1 MIRAVENDSVDCA
14 LNERRASTGVSLQQ
28 RTGIGT
34 ASRVQ
39 HTRVPCLSPIAI
51 EGASIQ
57 LNIPISF
64 GTINTTSSHGKQVP
78 EVIRL
83 LNPHL
88 HLHHRAK
95 AATMPLQLQP
105 QEIRVSDHLS
115 LLKWKRQL
123 RAILLTEDAWKVICG
138 EMDKPTHEDPTDKT
152 FRRDLDKWRKLNNIA
167 LGWMLLTLED
177 YSRQSVERF
186 TEPLDA
192 MENLFEKFTPPFMT
206 FREFIGIDDPRSPH
220 ASTTP
225 MRITPAVLV
234 ETSNGGNRPS
244 RELKHKPRD
253 EMFKV
258 GSDKENNLSQNGAAI
273 IEAPSSPPRRTI
285 KEARSFD
292 ALLTPKGIHNF
303 IKREKVRSPTPDST
317 GSQAT
322 IRRKG
327 ILEKLTGSRPT
338 SPHPHSDRASLTL
351 HSADINR
358 TELPH
363 PDTFENEGEILLPCN
378 DIPPRSSAYTDSS
391 LVIPDRSVSLARS
404 DLAKDGAPRRHRG
417 THVKTGRRSH
427 DALFEEG
434 PYMMSGALQYV
445 SKALW
450 HQISECMC

>member
-1 MIRAVENDSVDCA
+1 
-14 LNERRASTGVSLQQ
+14 
-28 RTGIGT
+28 
-34 ASRVQ
+34 
-39 HTRVPCLSPIAI
+39 
-51 EGASIQ
+51 
-57 LNIPISF
+57 
-64 GTINTTSSHGKQVP
+64 
-78 EVIRL
+78 
-83 LNPHL
+83 
-88 HLHHRAK
+88 
-95 AATMPLQLQP
+95 MPLQIQP

-177 YSRQSVERF
+177 YSRQSIERF
-186 TEPLDA
+186 TDPLDA
-192 MENLFEKFTPPFMT
+192 MENLFKKFTPPFMT
-206 FREFIGIDDPRSPH
+206 FREFIGMDDPRLPQAPTTSIP
-220 ASTTP
+220 TTP
-225 MRITPAVLV
+225 IVLV
-234 ETSNGGNRPS
+234 ETPNGGNRPS
-244 RELKHKPRD
+244 RDLKHKPRD
-253 EMFKV
+253 EKLRV
-258 GSDKENNLSQNGAAI
+258 GSDKENNLSPDGAGI
-273 IEAPSSPPRRTI
+273 IEAPSSSPRRTI

-292 ALLTPKGIHNF
+292 ALLTPNGIHNF
-303 IKREKVRSPTPDST
+303 IKREKVRSPTHDST

-351 HSADINR
+351 HSAEINR

-363 PDTFENEGEILLPCN
+363 PDTFENESEISLPCN

-391 LVIPDRSVSLARS
+391 IVIPDRSVSLARS

-417 THVKTGRRSH
+417 THVKTVRRSH

-434 PYMMSGALQYV
+434 PYMMSGALKDV
-445 SKALW
+445 SRALW
-450 HQISECMC
+450 HPMARCIC